1 MGGSPHARKG
11 TPLLALG
18 AIGVVFGDIGTSP
31 LYALRATLSLSATPT
46 APETVLGTLSI
57 IIWGLLLVVGG
68 KYISL
73 LLRADN
79 GGEGGLFALLAL
91 TRSRDDSP
99 ARGRGRWLLWAA
111 LLGAALLYGD
121 GIITPAISVLSAMGG
136 LAPVHGPE
144 HAHWVVVASAFIVI
158 GVFLTQRLGSGRI
171 GWLVGPLMLGW
182 FVLIAV
188 LGCRAILSAPGVL
201 HAFSPVWAVQLIGEW
216 PATAFA
222 MLGGVV
228 LCLTGAE
235 ALYADMGHFGRRAI
249 AAAWWLV
256 VCPALLLAYL
266 GQGAILLDAK
276 TEVGNPFFALV
287 PASLLV
293 PMVVAATIAAIIAS
307 QAIISGVFSMTRQ
320 LAQQGLLPPLRV
332 VHTSDV
338 EGQIYLPSVNVLMAV
353 ACVLVVLL
361 FGSAERLAGAYG
373 LAVTGVMAVST
384 VLFVVVARRRWHWPW
399 WVLAPFTIIV
409 LSVDLLL
416 VAANA
421 LKIPDGGWMPLAV
434 AAAVLWVIGV
444 WRSGVRHINRNR
456 LEDGLPLARFVDA
469 IGETSRYP
477 GTGVFFGRDPST
489 TPVTIR
495 KVQRHV
501 PALPETIVVV
511 HLQPL
516 GVPRVPF
523 QQRLRLE
530 SLGTGVWVATV
541 RFGYLQPP
549 DIPSMLRDAADRGVP
564 TDPASTS
571 YWVRR
576 EQVSLAG
583 PHAGMG
589 RWRLAV
595 FAFLLRN
602 ANVLPDM
609 LDLPA
614 RRTVEIGMR
623 TSL

>member
-1 MGGSPHARKG
+1 
-11 TPLLALG
+11 LALG

-31 LYALRATLSLSATPT
+31 LYALRATLSFSATPS
-46 APETVLGTLSI
+46 AEETVLGTLSI
-57 IIWGLLLVVGG
+57 IIWGLLLIVGG

-91 TRSRDDSP
+91 TRSRDDTP
-99 ARGRGRWLLWAA
+99 AQGRGRWLLWLA

-144 HAHWVVVASAFIVI
+144 HAHWVVVASAFIVV

-171 GWLVGPLMLGW
+171 GWLVGPLMLAW
-182 FVLIAV
+182 FVLIAA
-188 LGCRAILSAPGVL
+188 LGVRAILDAPGVL
-201 HAFSPVWAVQLIGEW
+201 RAFSPVWAVQLVGSS
-216 PATAFA
+216 PGTAFA

-249 AAAWWLV
+249 AVAWWCV
-256 VCPALLLAYL
+256 VCPSLLLAYL
-266 GQGAILLDAK
+266 GQGAVILSANKL
-276 TEVGNPFFALV
+276 VGNPFFELV
-287 PASLLV
+287 PPTMLV
-293 PMVVAATIAAIIAS
+293 PMVVAATLAAIIAS

-320 LAQQGLLPPLRV
+320 LAQQGLIPPLRV
-332 VHTSDV
+332 IHTSDV
-338 EGQIYLPSVNVLMAV
+338 EGQIYLPAINVLMAV

-384 VLFVVVARRRWHWPW
+384 VLFAVVARRRWHWPMFAVIPAIV
-399 WVLAPFTIIV
+399 VL

-421 LKIPDGGWMPLAV
+421 LKIPEGGWMPLAV
-434 AAAVLWVIGV
+434 AVLVLWIIGV
-444 WRSGVRHINRNR
+444 WRAGMRRINRNR
-456 LEDGLPLARFVDA
+456 LEDGLPLTRFVDSVA
-469 IGETSRYP
+469 KTPRWP

-495 KVQRHV
+495 KLQRHV
-501 PALPETIVVV
+501 PTLPETVVVV

-523 QQRLRLE
+523 QNRLRVE
-530 SLGTGVWVATV
+530 DLGSGVWRATV

-549 DIPSMLRDAADRGVP
+549 DMPSMLRDASERGVP
-564 TDPASTS
+564 ADPASTS

-583 PHAGMG
+583 THAGMG
-589 RWRLAV
+589 RWRLAM
-595 FAFLLRN
+595 FAFMLRN

-609 LDLPA
+609 LDLPP
-614 RRTVEIGMR
+614 RRTVEMGMR